1 MLQRGPSAWQS
12 LQNGVDQSN
21 MGLAGARNAAS
32 NAASNQD
39 RKTGDPNALLSELVK
54 VTRQGLLGS

>member
-1 MLQRGPSAWQS
+1 MAWWRKATPFGRVWASTGSAMS
-12 LQNGVDQSN
+12 P
-21 MGLAGARNAAS
+21 LAITAS